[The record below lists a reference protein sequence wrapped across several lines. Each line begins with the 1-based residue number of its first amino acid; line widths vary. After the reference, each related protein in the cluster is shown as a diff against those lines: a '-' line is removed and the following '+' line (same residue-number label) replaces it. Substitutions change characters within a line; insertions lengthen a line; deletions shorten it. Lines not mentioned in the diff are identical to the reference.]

1 MAVLPSGDVLKGTP
15 MKAKAKKTKPGA
27 AKKAPKTAAGLRDLP
42 ARKDPRAGA
51 TAREKMEK

>member
-1 MAVLPSGDVLKGTP
+1 MPSGDVLKGTP
-15 MKAKAKKTKPGA
+15 MKSKAKKTKPGA